1 MESEK
6 KQRQHKKAMLDD
18 NLESELIPLE
28 HTEKRGKKQVTIIK
42 ETPCA
47 YVDNLPQKIISFAE
61 ENLKNDFMTSHGD
74 KIPED
79 KLYVKVGGDHGKGS
93 MKFAFQLA
101 NLKKPNSSKKTVVF
115 TLFEAKDTR
124 NNLRTVTQRYK
135 EQLAELEKLKWQ

>member
-1 MESEK
+1 MKCFYLTFIFLRWFKQWGIKMESEK

-61 ENLKNDFMTSHGD
+61 ENLK
-74 KIPED
+74 
-79 KLYVKVGGDHGKGS
+79 
-93 MKFAFQLA
+93 
-101 NLKKPNSSKKTVVF
+101 
-115 TLFEAKDTR
+115 
-124 NNLRTVTQRYK
+124 
-135 EQLAELEKLKWQ
+135 